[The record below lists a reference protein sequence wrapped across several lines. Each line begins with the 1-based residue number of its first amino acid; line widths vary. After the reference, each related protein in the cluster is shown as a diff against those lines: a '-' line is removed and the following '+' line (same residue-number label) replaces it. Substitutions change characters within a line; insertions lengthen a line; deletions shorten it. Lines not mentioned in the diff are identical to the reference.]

1 MDAVRFVKKTLSY
14 SIFKYGS
21 LLMNIK
27 IRCLKMKDWKAEL
40 KRVRRILLQM
50 PWFLVHSVVKCARAF
65 NYNECL
71 KPSELFSY
79 LQSIHYQYKSRNE
92 EQTSCTELNL
102 LKLGSLIWRAGVLY
116 VNLVINDLQTSHLEL
131 EVCS

>member
-1 MDAVRFVKKTLSY
+1 MAEPVYKLMDVVRFVKKTLSY

-50 PWFLVHSVVKCARAF
+50 P
-65 NYNECL
+65 
-71 KPSELFSY
+71 
-79 LQSIHYQYKSRNE
+79 
-92 EQTSCTELNL
+92 
-102 LKLGSLIWRAGVLY
+102 
-116 VNLVINDLQTSHLEL
+116 
-131 EVCS
+131 